1 MYKLIT
7 YEDSVRIPPNLF
19 GMKQNEA
26 ALKMLREKYERTVD
40 KNFGI
45 NLGVFNAKVKGDGK
59 ILHGDG
65 AAYFEVNYDSLVFSL
80 DVNEV
85 VEGEVSEI
93 VEFGAFVRLGP
104 LDGLVHVSQVA
115 NEFLS
120 YDKKNQ
126 YLIGKNSKKT
136 IKKADL
142 VRAKIATVSFKDTIP
157 NSKIALTMRPDGL
170 GKISKR

>member
-7 YEDSVRIPPNLF
+7 FEDSVRIPPNLL
-19 GMKQNEA
+19 GLKKNDA
-26 ALKMLREKYERTVD
+26 ALKMLRDRYERTVD
-40 KNFGI
+40 KNYGI
-45 NLGVFNAKVKGDGK
+45 ILGIFNAKISGDGK

-65 AAYFEVNYDSLVFSL
+65 AAYFDVKYDALVFCL

-85 VEGEVSEI
+85 LEGEISEI

-104 LDGLVHVSQVA
+104 IDGLVHVSQVA

-136 IKKADL
+136 IKKGDL
-142 VRAKIATVSFKDTIP
+142 VRAKVATVSFKETIP
-157 NSKIALTMRPDGL
+157 NSKIALTTRPEGL
-170 GKISKR
+170 GKISKK